1 MDNVTIVTPVTT
13 SNNEEMPSVSAPV
26 VSAPVVSAPA
36 PLSMLPQFA
45 TTPKRGS
52 ARKPKREPSILLA
65 YAIEH
70 GGRVELTQA
79 AKADLAKRGLPEH
92 RIPCAIYDVRKY
104 FGKSVT
110 AERNGRAVAAYN
122 ISL

>member
-1 MDNVTIVTPVTT
+1 MNDMNNVIPVNT
-13 SNNEEMPSVSAPV
+13 STNEEMPSVSAP
-26 VSAPVVSAPA
+26 SPMVSAPA

-45 TTPKRGS
+45 TTPMRGS

-79 AKADLAKRGLPEH
+79 AKADLAQRGLPEH

-104 FGKSVT
+104 FGKAVT
-110 AERNGRAVAAYN
+110 TERNGRAVAAYN